1 MLARVLETEVMDTA
15 QEAID
20 YNTMDHSVVNRVF
33 AEDFFATGSTPT
45 TPILDVG
52 TGTAL
57 IPIEFCRQHP
67 SCKFVAVDLA
77 AEMLKL
83 AEQNISD
90 NGLSARI
97 KLDQVDGKR
106 LPYADGNY
114 AAVVSNSIIHHI
126 PEPRSCFAEMHRVCA
141 GGGRLFV
148 RDLRRPQ
155 SEEELQRLVKLYAEG
170 ANDHQRQLFDD
181 SLRAALTL
189 DEVREMVVELGYDPT
204 TVNDTTDRHWTWS
217 ATKTPG
223 PH

>member
-1 MLARVLETEVMDTA
+1 MLIRVLETEVMDTA
-15 QEAID
+15 QEAVD

-33 AEDFFATGSTPT
+33 AEDFFATGPIPI

-77 AEMLKL
+77 AEMLKV
-83 AEQNISD
+83 AAKNVSD
-90 NGLSARI
+90 NGLSASI
-97 KLDQVDGKR
+97 KLEQVDGKQ
-106 LPYADGNY
+106 LPYADGAF

-141 GGGRLFV
+141 NGGRLLV

-155 SEEELQRLVKLYAEG
+155 SEEELQRLVKQYAEG
-170 ANDHQRQLFDD
+170 ANDHQRQLFAD

-189 DEVREMVVELGYDPT
+189 DEVRGMVAELGYERA

>member
-15 QEAID
+15 EEAVD

-33 AEDFFATGSTPT
+33 AEDFFASGPTPD

-57 IPIEFCRQHP
+57 IPIEFCRQQS

-77 AEMLKL
+77 TEMLKV
-83 AEQNISD
+83 AAKNVSD

-97 KLDQVDGKR
+97 TLEQVDGKR
-106 LPYADGNY
+106 LPYGDGSF

-141 GGGRLFV
+141 VGGRLFV

-155 SEEELQRLVKLYAEG
+155 TEEELVRLVNLYAEG
-170 ANDHQRQLFDD
+170 ANDHQRQLFAD

-189 DEVREMVVELGYDPT
+189 AEVREMVAELGYDQSS
-204 TVNDTTDRHWTWS
+204 VIDSTDRHWTWS

-223 PH
+223 TH

>member
-1 MLARVLETEVMDTA
+1 MLARVLETEVMDTPA
-15 QEAID
+15 DAVD
-20 YNTMDHSVVNRVF
+20 YNTMDHSAVNRVF
-33 AEDFFATGSTPT
+33 AQDFFATGSTPT

-57 IPIEFCRQHP
+57 IPIEFCRQHT
-67 SCKFVAVDLA
+67 SCQFLAVDLA
-77 AEMLKL
+77 VEMLKL
-83 AEQNISD
+83 AERNVSD

-97 KLDQVDGKR
+97 KLEQVDGKR
-106 LPYADGNY
+106 LPYADGTY

-126 PEPRSCFAEMHRVCA
+126 PEPRSCFAEMHRVCTD
-141 GGGRLFV
+141 GGRLFV

-170 ANDHQRQLFDD
+170 ANDHQRQLFAD

-189 DEVREMVVELGYDPT
+189 DEVREMVAELGYDQA

-223 PH
+223 TH

>member
-15 QEAID
+15 TDAED

-33 AEDFFATGSTPT
+33 AEDFFASGPTPT

-77 AEMLKL
+77 AEMLKV
-83 AEQNISD
+83 AAKNVSD
-90 NGLSARI
+90 NGLSPRI
-97 KLDQVDGKR
+97 ILEQLDGKR
-106 LPYADGNY
+106 LPYADGTY

-141 GGGRLFV
+141 DGGRLFV
-148 RDLRRPQ
+148 RDLRRPE
-155 SEEELQRLVKLYAEG
+155 SEDELRRLVQLYAEG
-170 ANDHQRQLFDD
+170 ANDHQRQLFAD

-189 DEVREMVVELGYDPT
+189 DEVRGMVAELGYDPAT
-204 TVNDTTDRHWTWS
+204 ANDTTDRHWTWS
-217 ATKTPG
+217 TTKTPG
-223 PH
+223 